1 MAGWKWKDELQLRY
15 MLEHDGKLPPRLT
28 MPRIAKTGAVAII
41 LGVGL
46 AGGLNTLDYMGQ
58 RINENA
64 LENNDRLSESGA
76 CKDELVA
83 MQDYY
88 SYIAAQ
94 AVSPDVKDNYLKRA
108 DQYGESAILAMQY
121 DTPCTPQDPTR
132 ALNLTPGFDVATLE
146 KQKLCEARLIQAI
159 VPHVPA
165 GSEQDMRNVVL
176 QLQAD
181 LARQYNVPCP

>member
-1 MAGWKWKDELQLRY
+1 MFRWTKKHDMQLEY
-15 MLEHDGKLPPRLT
+15 MLQHDGKLPPRLR
-28 MPRIAKTGAVAII
+28 MPRVAKTGAAAI
-41 LGVGL
+41 LLSAGL
-46 AGGLNTLDYMGQ
+46 AGGLNILDYMGQ

-64 LENNDRLSESGA
+64 LENSDRLRESGA
-76 CKDELVA
+76 CTAELVS

-88 SYIAAQ
+88 NYIASQ
-94 AVSPDVKDNYLKRA
+94 AVSPDVQDKYLKRA
-108 DQYGESAILAMQY
+108 DSYGQAAILAMQHV
-121 DTPCTPQDPTR
+121 TPCAPQDPTR
-132 ALNLTPGFDVATLE
+132 ALALTSDFDVVALE
-146 KQKLCEARLIQAI
+146 KYKLCETRLIKGI